1 MMIAWQRWQWEGL
14 MRRMHP
20 GRGIGMKSVL
30 RIQDFAVGGAAAVRL
45 YLQTRPDSGALFWK
59 INGFRA
65 KLLVWTTE
73 EWEKLER
80 RPPDAQF
87 HPSGVWC
94 ALRLD
99 EAG

>member
-1 MMIAWQRWQWEGL
+1 
-14 MRRMHP
+14 MR
-20 GRGIGMKSVL
+20 SVVKFRDL
-30 RIQDFAVGGAAAVRL
+30 AGGTAATVRL
-45 YLQTRPDSGALFWK
+45 HFQTSPDSKAAFWR

-65 KLLVWTTE
+65 KLLVWTPE
-73 EWEKLER
+73 EWANLEA

-94 ALRLD
+94 ALRVD